1 MLEEGYGEKE
11 ERNPCL
17 MSVWFGRKYVVWI
30 ALEKEH
36 ESTKMPE
43 ETCLVFGQDQEGKKI
58 EKKRK
63 KEQLNFLELGL
74 RKEAVV
80 AEL

>member
-1 MLEEGYGEKE
+1 MPDVRGGLWRKGREKSMPYE
-11 ERNPCL
+11 C
-17 MSVWFGRKYVVWI
+17 VVWI
-30 ALEKEH
+30 VLEKEH

-63 KEQLNFLELGL
+63 KEQLYFLELGL